1 MYKGST
7 LYFDTPGFINTTSVV
22 QAVEERLKLGDI
34 KTVVV
39 PTTTGKT
46 AQTFTSR
53 LGENIEIVTVSE
65 DEVLT
70 TCKRITYSDQSL
82 FGRLVRSRLESR
94 LEEEIERSHILEAF
108 DMTFLPFC
116 GENWTPARE
125 TLYAFGQGMKVA
137 VEVSIAAVEI
147 KKVKPYTKI
156 MAIGGTGE
164 GADTAIVVRTSTQKE
179 AFGKDARKRLFI
191 QEIVA
196 KPKQEW

>member
-1 MYKGST
+1 MPIYKGST
-7 LYFDTPGFINTTSVV
+7 LYFDTSGFINTTSVV
-22 QAVEERLKLGDI
+22 QAVEERLKLEDI

-46 AQTFTSR
+46 AQMFISR
-53 LGENIEIVTVSE
+53 LGENMEIVTVSE
-65 DEVLT
+65 DEVVT
-70 TCKRITYSDQSL
+70 TCKRISHSDQSL
-82 FGRLVRSRLESR
+82 FGRLVRSRLE
-94 LEEEIERSHILEAF
+94 EEVERSHILEAF

-116 GENWTPARE
+116 GENWTPAKE
-125 TLYAFGQGMKVA
+125 ILYAFGQGMKVA

-156 MAIGGTGE
+156 IAIGGTGE

-179 AFGKDARKRLFI
+179 AFGKDAKKRLFI

-196 KPKQEW
+196 KPKQE